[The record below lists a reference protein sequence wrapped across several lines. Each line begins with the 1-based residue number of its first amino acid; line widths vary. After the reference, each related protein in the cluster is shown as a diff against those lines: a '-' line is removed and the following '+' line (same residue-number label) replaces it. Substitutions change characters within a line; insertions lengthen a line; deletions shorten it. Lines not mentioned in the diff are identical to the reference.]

1 MGAKVIIVIDGL
13 ETVLANLD
21 SIGNGAEDKL
31 TQLTAELAKDTEADW
46 KEGTPERTGRL
57 MGADKAIPAGLSFTL
72 NNSTY
77 YYDWVDRGHQT
88 PAGWHT
94 KHGYRPAKRRSHV
107 EGRLMTEHAVQ
118 FVEDNILDY
127 LSKFL
132 ED

>member
-1 MGAKVIIVIDGL
+1 MGIKVTIAIDGL
-13 ETVLANLD
+13 ETVLNNLGG
-21 SIGNGAEDKL
+21 IGDKAESKL
-31 TQLTAELAKDTEADW
+31 TQLTEELAKATEADW
-46 KEGTPERTGRL
+46 KEATPKRTGKLQGDDRAAP
-57 MGADKAIPAGLSFTL
+57 GELSFTL
-72 NNSTY
+72 ENSIY
-77 YYDWVDRGHQT
+77 YYPFVDLGHRT

-107 EGRLMTEHAVQ
+107 EGKEMTEKAVE